1 MAAKRGRPPGF
12 KMPDEHKAK
21 LAHSHF
27 HRGPYYV
34 YRLIGEQGETMYI
47 GKGQNGRLR
56 DQMRRHKLAG
66 EIMEEFGKGQGLEA
80 YKREAELIREHC
92 PPLNIVGKEDGKTQG
107 RQDRQASNQAP

>member
-56 DQMRRHKLAG
+56 NQMPTNVRQSLSGNTGRPS
-66 EIMEEFGKGQGLEA
+66 IPQG
-80 YKREAELIREHC
+80 
-92 PPLNIVGKEDGKTQG
+92 
-107 RQDRQASNQAP
+107 